1 MCIMTEQRHPIHSP
15 DELLRRAW
23 AELAVGA
30 SGPRHGWQLPVF
42 SNIDA
47 SGRPESRTVV
57 LRSADPDQRALSFH
71 TDRRSPKVPAIMEHP
86 QVSLVFYDRESK
98 TQLRVNGRASVHLDD
113 EVADAAWARTAL
125 SSRRCYLAPDPPSDV
140 TPEWR
145 ANLPEELHRAAPE
158 SDQSE
163 LGRVNFA
170 VIRTTVDEMEQLE
183 LHHDGHVRCRWTWLD
198 GEVESAWL
206 AP

>member
-1 MCIMTEQRHPIHSP
+1 MTQQPHPIHSL
-15 DELLRRAW
+15 DDLLRRAW
-23 AELAVGA
+23 EELATGA
-30 SGPRHGWQLPVF
+30 SGPRHAWQLPVF
-42 SNIDA
+42 SNIDT

-57 LRSADPDQRALSFH
+57 LRSVDSDQRALCFH
-71 TDRRSPKVPAIMEHP
+71 TDRRSPKVPAIMENP
-86 QVSLVFYDRESK
+86 QVCLVFYDRESK

-113 EVADAAWARTAL
+113 EVADAAWDRTAL

-145 ANLPEELHRAAPE
+145 ANLPEEFRRAVPQSE
-158 SDQSE
+158 QSE

-183 LHHDGHVRCRWTWLD
+183 LHHDGHVRCRWSWND